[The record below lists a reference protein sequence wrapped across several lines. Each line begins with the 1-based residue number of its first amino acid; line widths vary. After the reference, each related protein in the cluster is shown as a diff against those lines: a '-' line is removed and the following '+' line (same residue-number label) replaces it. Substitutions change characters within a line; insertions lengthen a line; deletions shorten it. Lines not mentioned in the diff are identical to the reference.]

1 MTPIAPHITVYLRE
15 RLPNERQASHHTT
28 NTYTYA
34 FKLLFEFASAR
45 LGVSPSTL
53 KLEHLD
59 AQLVLDFLAHL
70 QSERRNSA
78 RTRNSRLIA
87 IKSFMRFVEYRV
99 PSAIEQVRRV
109 LAIPAQRTD
118 TTLVHYLTPEE
129 SEVLL
134 GAPDPTTRH
143 GIRDRAMFYMGTAG
157 GLRVSEI
164 VGVRISEV
172 AFNGRYM
179 ELRVRGKGRRQR
191 VLVLWKEVADAV
203 RAWLAVRGEAQAPEL
218 FLNAQGQPMTRSGFE
233 HVLEKHLGN
242 AVLKCPS
249 LATKRV
255 SPHVLR
261 HTCAMNLL
269 RATGDI
275 RKVALW
281 LGHVSQKTTEIYLQA
296 DPTEKLEALGM
307 VKLPSLRKGKFSPP
321 DQLLASLMAPV
332 PSVLAPRR
340 RSSATSRSP
349 KPRDLSGAG
358 TSTSFHC

>member
-1 MTPIAPHITVYLRE
+1 MTPIAPHITAYLRE
-15 RLPNERQASHHTT
+15 RLPLERQASRHTT

-45 LGVSPSTL
+45 LGVSPSSLT
-53 KLEHLD
+53 LEHLD

-70 QSERRNSA
+70 QSERGNSA

-99 PSAIEQVRRV
+99 PSAIEQIRRV

-118 TTLVHYLTPEE
+118 TALVPYLTPEE
-129 SEVLL
+129 TKVLL
-134 GAPDPTTRH
+134 DTPDPTTRH
-143 GIRDRAMFYMGTAG
+143 GIRDRAMFYLGTAG
-157 GLRVSEI
+157 GLRVSEL
-164 VGVRISEV
+164 VGVRVAEV
-172 AFNGRYM
+172 NFDGRYL
-179 ELRVRGKGRRQR
+179 ELRIQGKGRRQR
-191 VLVLWKEVADAV
+191 ALVLWKDVADAV
-203 RAWLAVRGEAQAPEL
+203 RAWLAVRGDAQAPEL
-218 FLNAQGQPMTRSGFE
+218 FLNAQDQPMTRSGFE

-242 AVLKCPS
+242 AVRKCPS
-249 LATKRV
+249 LGTKRV

-261 HTCAMNLL
+261 HTCAMDLL

-296 DPTEKLEALGM
+296 DPTEKLEALGT
-307 VKLPSLRKGKFSPP
+307 VKLHSLRKGKFSPP

-332 PSVLAPRR
+332 PATSAPAPRR

-349 KPRDLSGAG
+349 D
-358 TSTSFHC
+358 STK